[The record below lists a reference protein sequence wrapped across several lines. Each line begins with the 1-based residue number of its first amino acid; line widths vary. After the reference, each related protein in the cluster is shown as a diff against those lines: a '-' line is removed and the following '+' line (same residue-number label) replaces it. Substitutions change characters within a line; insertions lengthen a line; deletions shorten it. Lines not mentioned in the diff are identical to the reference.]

1 MAFLLFC
8 LTHRSHT
15 EKHGPVGS
23 AYWSDDY
30 QGLLFIVFK
39 EISCAHWL
47 FCCSDKTPIP
57 KATWGGKGFIWAY
70 SWQPITAHCEE
81 RPRQTCE
88 AGVCQQE
95 FRQTPE
101 GVLLTVYSRGSCS
114 FLILPGPFAQGR
126 RPPQGAGPPT
136 SILNHENASLTCL
149 QAGLTVPLLQWS
161 WLVSDWFDKLAHQHK
176 AKCLLH
182 FFLNGTYL

>member
-1 MAFLLFC
+1 MASLLFC

-57 KATWGGKGFIWAY
+57 KAIWGGKGFIWAY
-70 SWQPITAHCEE
+70 SSQPITAHCEE

-101 GVLLTVYSRGSCS
+101 DCCLLFTPQAHAPFSYFQGHLLRGGAHHRELGLPHQSLIMKKPHWHAFRLVLPCPSSVILACVR
-114 FLILPGPFAQGR
+114 LI
-126 RPPQGAGPPT
+126 
-136 SILNHENASLTCL
+136 
-149 QAGLTVPLLQWS
+149 
-161 WLVSDWFDKLAHQHK
+161 DKLAHQHK

-182 FFLNGTYL
+182 CFLNGAYL

>member
-1 MAFLLFC
+1 MASLLFC
-8 LTHRSHT
+8 PTHRAHT

-39 EISCAHWL
+39 EVSCAHWL
-47 FCCSDKTPIP
+47 SVALIKHQYQKQFEEEKDL
-57 KATWGGKGFIWAY
+57 FEL
-70 SWQPITAHCEE
+70 TAHYSPLW
-81 RPRQTCE
+81 RE
-88 AGVCQQE
+88 AKADLWGRSLSAGIQAD
-95 FRQTPE
+95 PW
-101 GVLLTVYSRGSCS
+101 GVLLTVYSPGSCS
-114 FLILPGPFAQGR
+114 FLILPGPFAQGWR
-126 RPPQGAGPPT
+126 QPQGAGPPT
-136 SILNHENASLTCL
+136 SILNHENASLTCF

-182 FFLNGTYL
+182 FFF